1 MRACSHA
8 SSLRGRR
15 LIPGY
20 PSVPVAPCAASQ
32 ALVRT
37 SRIAQSNST
46 TYIATFWIA
55 PRGVVQDSFEAPD
68 DHSRVNQERDDPH
81 SVLPT

>member
-1 MRACSHA
+1 MNVCSHA

-15 LIPGY
+15 LGPGY

-37 SRIAQSNST
+37 IRIAQSNPT
-46 TYIATFWIA
+46 MCIAAVRMA
-55 PRGVVQDSFEAPD
+55 PRWVLRDRFDAPD
-68 DHSRVNQERDDPH
+68 NHSRANQERDDPH